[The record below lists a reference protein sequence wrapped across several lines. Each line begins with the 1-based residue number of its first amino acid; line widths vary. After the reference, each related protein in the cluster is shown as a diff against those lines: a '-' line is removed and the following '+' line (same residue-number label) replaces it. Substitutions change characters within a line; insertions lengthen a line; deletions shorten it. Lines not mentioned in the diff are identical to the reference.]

1 MSIHSSNYINSNY
14 NIDKLN
20 YSKIK
25 KELESIPKIIKNH
38 NKIRPCLSMTD
49 LYNYDQINSSN
60 NLNLNDNLYL
70 KNSNNFPTKNILSQK
85 SLSYKKGSYNIY
97 KNNLNERND
106 TNNSFN
112 EDIIIKI
119 KKENNK
125 EINNIKNL
133 YERKIK
139 EITLF
144 YENKFI
150 NLNNLLKDNLNQ
162 YKLLASDYISISK
175 HKNIINELK
184 QNYNELLNK
193 TKENYEKLIYK
204 LTDIMKNKTKY
215 QDLIQRLQLYTIYEV
230 EINEIEKKLV
240 NSLNEK
246 ISAKLNEKNK
256 GDIYYF
262 NDFYLL
268 SQLDEDINYHK
279 KICEIKQLYQEKL
292 TELKNNNNKE
302 INNLINQVKYIYE
315 NYSQFSSN
323 KFLNNNIIINKN
335 KDLNNDAKLKC
346 SINMKE
352 NKKEIIDLSEYKE
365 NECKSISNS
374 RSSENINQNSSK
386 ELANLLNIDT
396 SNENHLKPEIM
407 EINFKKNH

>member
-85 SLSYKKGSYNIY
+85 SLSYKKGTYNIY
-97 KNNLNERND
+97 KNNLYERND

-125 EINNIKNL
+125 KINNIKNL

-352 NKKEIIDLSEYKE
+352 NKKEIIDFSEYKE

>member
-1 MSIHSSNYINSNY
+1 MSIHSSNYINYNY

-25 KELESIPKIIKNH
+25 KELDSIPKIIKNH
-38 NKIRPCLSMTD
+38 NRLRPSLSLTD
-49 LYNYDQINSSN
+49 FNNYNQINNRN
-60 NLNLNDNLYL
+60 NLNINDLNDIHNY
-70 KNSNNFPTKNILSQK
+70 KNISQK
-85 SLSYKKGSYNIY
+85 SLSYKKPSYNNIY
-97 KNNLNERND
+97 NNNLYERND
-106 TNNSFN
+106 INNSFN
-112 EDIIIKI
+112 EDIIIQI

-133 YERKIK
+133 FERKIK

-150 NLNNLLKDNLNQ
+150 NLNNLLKNNLNQ
-162 YKLLASDYISISK
+162 YKLLTSESIPISK
-175 HKNIINELK
+175 HKNMINELK

-193 TKENYEKLIYK
+193 TKENYEKLINK

-215 QDLIQRLQLYTIYEV
+215 QDLIHRLQLYTIYEV
-230 EINEIEKKLV
+230 DINEIEKKLV
-240 NSLNEK
+240 NNLNEK
-246 ISAKLNEKNK
+246 ISNKLNDKNK
-256 GDIYYF
+256 GNNYF

-279 KICEIKQLYQEKL
+279 KMCELKQIYQEKL
-292 TELKNNNNKE
+292 TELKINNNKE
-302 INNLINQVKYIYE
+302 IDNLINQVKYIYE
-315 NYSQFSSN
+315 NYSQFSSD
-323 KFLNNNIIINKN
+323 KFLNNNKIINKN
-335 KDLNNDAKLKC
+335 KDLNNDIKLK
-346 SINMKE
+346 SGINIKE

-374 RSSENINQNSSK
+374 RSSENINPNSSK

-396 SNENHLKPEIM
+396 SNEKHLNPEIM

>member
-1 MSIHSSNYINSNY
+1 MSIHSSNYINYNY

-38 NKIRPCLSMTD
+38 NKLRPCLSMTD
-49 LYNYDQINSSN
+49 YNNHGQINNSK
-60 NLNLNDNLYL
+60 NLNLKDDLYL

-85 SLSYKKGSYNIY
+85 SLSYKKGTYNIY
-97 KNNLNERND
+97 KNNLYERND

-292 TELKNNNNKE
+292 TELKNNNNK
-302 INNLINQVKYIYE
+302 
-315 NYSQFSSN
+315 
-323 KFLNNNIIINKN
+323 
-335 KDLNNDAKLKC
+335 
-346 SINMKE
+346 
-352 NKKEIIDLSEYKE
+352 
-365 NECKSISNS
+365 
-374 RSSENINQNSSK
+374 
-386 ELANLLNIDT
+386 
-396 SNENHLKPEIM
+396 
-407 EINFKKNH
+407 